1 MKMCV
6 IEKSRKRY
14 VKCKRDGSIRKKG
27 CPCANFKQSFIARL
41 FDKNERD
48 LKRKNRVRFR

>member
-1 MKMCV
+1 VKICV
-6 IEKSRKRY
+6 FEKRRKRY

-41 FDKNERD
+41 FDENERD